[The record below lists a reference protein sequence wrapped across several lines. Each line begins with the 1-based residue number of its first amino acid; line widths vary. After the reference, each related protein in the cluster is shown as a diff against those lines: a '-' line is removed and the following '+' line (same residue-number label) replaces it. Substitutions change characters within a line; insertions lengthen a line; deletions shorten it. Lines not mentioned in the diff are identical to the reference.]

1 MLSRVVRLRFSF
13 KKSLNSDITCYLLWS
28 RITQCSK
35 FLENQH
41 FGCTIVLLYLSLTF
55 ILCFLYSYFGIYFC
69 FVVFSGWGLYCIR
82 SPYFVTTILWQIHY
96 KAYAKKMRGLTFTLG
111 KCFLHSVLLL
121 ILELMGFFC
130 KILMYI
136 WIYQT
141 RFYCHIFVKQPFYL
155 NFSQKRQTLNKFY
168 PLFHLKIEVNRR
180 QVLLNHM
187 YKYLHGRQTDLKSGG
202 AERNFE
208 TYFVKLFSKIE
219 NK

>member
-1 MLSRVVRLRFSF
+1 MYFFQSGCVRQCSISMPSLSSILEKGNNSSRWRFCIMYMYVFEFCKRLSHKKMLSQAGRKVNYAISCTAFEVQFK

-121 ILELMGFFC
+121 ILELMGFFA
-130 KILMYI
+130 
-136 WIYQT
+136 
-141 RFYCHIFVKQPFYL
+141 
-155 NFSQKRQTLNKFY
+155 
-168 PLFHLKIEVNRR
+168 
-180 QVLLNHM
+180 
-187 YKYLHGRQTDLKSGG
+187 KS
-202 AERNFE
+202 
-208 TYFVKLFSKIE
+208 
-219 NK
+219 